1 VDDFMLR
8 KESLKGM
15 HGIYVVVEDVGPELK
30 GVLTRS
36 DLRKRVEKQLR
47 TAGIR
52 LVKELE
58 AAKLPGEPYLY
69 VNLAALPLGSRRYAC
84 RLDLE
89 VHQLVALIHDSASG
103 HAITWEQGSV
113 TAGGIKTIFN
123 NVDEL
128 VFDFIYD
135 YLAMNPDG

>member
-1 VDDFMLR
+1 MLR
-8 KESLKGM
+8 KESLKGI
-15 HGIYVVVEDVGPELK
+15 HGIYVVVEDLGPELK

-36 DLRKRVEKQLR
+36 EVRKRVEKQLQ

-69 VNLAALPLGSRRYAC
+69 VNLAALPLGAKRFAC
-84 RLDLE
+84 RIDIE
-89 VHQLVALIHDSASG
+89 VHQLVALAHNSASG
-103 HAITWEQGSV
+103 HAITWEQGVV
-113 TAGGIKTIFN
+113 TAGGVKTISN
-123 NVDEL
+123 NIDDL

>member
-1 VDDFMLR
+1 
-8 KESLKGM
+8 M
-15 HGIYVVVEDVGPELK
+15 HGIYVVVEDVGPELR

-36 DLRKRVEKQLR
+36 ELRKRVEKQLR

-69 VNLAALPLGSRRYAC
+69 VNLAALPLGPKRYAC
-84 RLDLE
+84 RIDIE
-89 VHQLVALIHDSASG
+89 MHQLVALAHNSASG
-103 HAITWEQGSV
+103 HAITWEQGIV
-113 TAGGIKTIFN
+113 TAGSVNTLCD

>member
-1 VDDFMLR
+1 MLR

-15 HGIYVVVEDVGPELK
+15 HGIYVVVEDLGPELK

-47 TAGIR
+47 AAAGIR

-69 VNLAALPLGSRRYAC
+69 VNLAALPLGPKRYAC
-84 RLDLE
+84 RIDLE
-89 VHQLVALIHDSASG
+89 MHQLVALAHNSARG
-103 HAITWEQGSV
+103 HAITWEQGVV
-113 TAGGIKTIFN
+113 TAGGVKTIYDN
-123 NVDEL
+123 LDEL

>member
-1 VDDFMLR
+1 MLR
-8 KESLKGM
+8 KESLRGM
-15 HGIYVVVEDVGPELK
+15 HGIYVVVEDLGPELR

-36 DLRKRVEKQLR
+36 ALRKRVEMQLQV
-47 TAGIR
+47 AGIR

-69 VNLAALPLGSRRYAC
+69 VNMAALPLGPKRYAC
-84 RLDLE
+84 RIDLE
-89 VHQLVALIHDSASG
+89 IHQLVALVHNSASG
-103 HAITWEQGSV
+103 HAITWEQGVV
-113 TAGGIKTIFN
+113 TAGGVKTIYD

-128 VFDFIYD
+128 VFDFICD

>member
-1 VDDFMLR
+1 MLR
-8 KESLKGM
+8 KESLKEM
-15 HGIYVVVEDVGPELK
+15 HGIYVVVEDLGPELK
-30 GVLTRS
+30 GVLPRS
-36 DLRKRVEKQLR
+36 ELRKRVEKHLR

-69 VNLAALPLGSRRYAC
+69 VNLAALPLGPKRYAC
-84 RLDLE
+84 RIDLE
-89 VHQLVALIHDSASG
+89 VHQLVALVHNSASG
-103 HAITWEQGSV
+103 HAITWEQGVV
-113 TAGGIKTIFN
+113 TAGSVQTIYD

-135 YLAMNPDG
+135 YLAMNPDE